1 MLPSVYKTNTKQGGV
16 CSLAFSRVI
25 SCDCYCVVAHCT
37 GWSAHGV
44 FCLVRGCFES
54 GVILKLRCQGWTG
67 KNCLQAWMSMG
78 LAHSKSPLHQQLLL
92 KSHFRVVNIFAGKAF
107 GHLLSSNFL
116 KRNGHS
122 DILGKDFL
130 RAAISVSEARF
141 SGGGCWHL
149 KWSVLAALRC

>member
-1 MLPSVYKTNTKQGGV
+1 
-16 CSLAFSRVI
+16 
-25 SCDCYCVVAHCT
+25 
-37 GWSAHGV
+37 
-44 FCLVRGCFES
+44 
-54 GVILKLRCQGWTG
+54 
-67 KNCLQAWMSMG
+67 MG
-78 LAHSKSPLHQQLLL
+78 LAHSKSPLHQ
-92 KSHFRVVNIFAGKAF
+92 HFIVVNVFAGKAF

-141 SGGGCWHL
+141 VGGGCWHL